1 MLLEKVRKY
10 YSDKYDLNCAENL
23 IYAANEEYRL
33 NLSRET
39 LKTMAA
45 FGGGMAVES
54 VCGAATGA
62 LAVLGIIF
70 TQQRAH
76 ESTIVKELA
85 KEFMESFEAQLGTKN
100 CKELKDKYRNDD
112 VRCSKMI
119 EAAAVI
125 LDEIVLRELKK

>member
-10 YSDKYDLNCAENL
+10 YSDKYDLNCAETI
-23 IYAANEEYRL
+23 IYAANEEYNL

-45 FGGGMAVES
+45 FGGGMGIES

-76 ESTIVKELA
+76 ESTRVKELA
-85 KEFMESFEAQLGTKN
+85 KEFMESFEEQLGTNN
-100 CKELKDKYRNDD
+100 CKELKSKYRNDEIG
-112 VRCSKMI
+112 CSKMI
-119 EAAAVI
+119 ELAAVI
-125 LDEIVLRELKK
+125 LDDIVLREMKM